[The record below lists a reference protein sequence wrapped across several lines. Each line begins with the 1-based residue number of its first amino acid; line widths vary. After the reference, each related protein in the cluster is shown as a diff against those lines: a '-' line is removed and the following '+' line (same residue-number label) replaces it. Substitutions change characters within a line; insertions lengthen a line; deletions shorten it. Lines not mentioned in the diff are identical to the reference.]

1 VPDRP
6 YVLLSAAMSVDG
18 YLDDATHQRLILSGD
33 ADLDRVDEVRAG
45 ADAILVG
52 ATTIRRDNPWLRVRS
67 AARREARLA
76 RGELADPVRVTITR
90 SGDLDPA
97 ARFFAGPGTR
107 PSADASAS
115 APASKPQDPL
125 VYVPASARGEVQA
138 RLAGAAA
145 VLEAGDPLSLH
156 VVLADLAGRGV
167 RRLLVEGGGTVHT
180 QFLLA
185 GLADELHLVVAPL
198 FVGDPR
204 APRLV
209 GPGRYPHD
217 AAHRMHLDGA
227 EQLGDVALLRYRLGN
242 PPPGGPAP
250 PSS

>member
-1 VPDRP
+1 MADRP

-18 YLDDATHQRLILSGD
+18 YLDDSTHQRLILSSD
-33 ADLDRVDEVRAG
+33 ADLDRVDEVRAN

-67 AARREARLA
+67 AARREARQA

-97 ARFFAGPGTR
+97 ARFFAR
-107 PSADASAS
+107 S
-115 APASKPQDPL
+115 APSETVL
-125 VYVPASARGEVQA
+125 VYVPDSAAGEAAA
-138 RLAGAAA
+138 RLAGAAS
-145 VLEAGDPLSLH
+145 VLEAGDPLSLPL
-156 VVLADLAGRGV
+156 VLADLAGRGV

-180 QFLLA
+180 QFLQA
-185 GLADELHLVVAPL
+185 GLADELHLVVAPV
-198 FVGDPR
+198 FVGDPT

-217 AAHRMHLDGA
+217 AAHRMHLEST
-227 EQLGDVALLRYRLGN
+227 EQLGDVALLRYRLAARGTSG
-242 PPPGGPAP
+242 PG
-250 PSS
+250 